1 MNTIKMNTKAK
12 SNLKALR
19 RRNDYTQQKLADLLG
34 IHVTT
39 YNKIELGLITLDIK
53 KAQKLSKLYAVSLE
67 TVLQDLDSESN
78 LKAQEPKPTYIEQE
92 PIRLIIEI
100 DGQKIENER
109 LPSLIQKLETLI
121 AEENKRSK
129 G

>member
-1 MNTIKMNTKAK
+1 MNTLKMKTKAK

-19 RRNDYTQQKLADLLG
+19 KRNDYTQQKLADLLG

-53 KAQKLSKLYAVSLE
+53 KAQQLAHLYAVSLE
-67 TVLQDLDSESN
+67 VILQDLDSESN
-78 LKAQEPKPTYIEQE
+78 LKAQEPKPTYVEQE

-109 LPSLIQKLETLI
+109 LPSLIQKLEALI